1 MSFNKPY
8 TPAKPGTGF
17 RPSGGGSRSRLIKG
31 KMPVMENEHRLNEEI
46 RVPRVR
52 LVDENGGQ
60 VGVVDTREAIR
71 MARDKGLDLMEVAAN
86 ASPPVC
92 KICDYGK
99 FKYEKKKKDSVAKKK
114 QVAIKVKEV
123 QLRPNTE
130 EHDLEYKFRNIRS
143 FLEDGDKAKIT
154 VLFRGRE
161 AAYSQQSLGTLHDLA
176 KKMEDI
182 SVIESPPKME
192 GRKMMMILAPKKA
205 GASGKVDNSPPIVAG
220 KLKIGSKS

>member
-8 TPAKPGTGF
+8 TTPKPGTGGF
-17 RPSGGGSRSRLIKG
+17 RPGGGSRSRLIKG
-31 KMPVMENEHRLNEEI
+31 KIPVIENEHRLNEEI

-60 VGVVDTREAIR
+60 VGVVETREAVR
-71 MARDKGLDLMEVAAN
+71 MARAKGLDLMEVAPNAN
-86 ASPPVC
+86 PPVC

-99 FKYEKKKKDSVAKKK
+99 FKYEKKKKENVAKKK

-123 QLRPNTE
+123 QFRPNTE

-161 AAYSQQSLGTLHDLA
+161 AAYSQQSMGMLVELA
-176 KKMEDI
+176 KQMEDI
-182 SVIESPPKME
+182 SIIESPPKME
-192 GRKMMMILAPKKA
+192 GRKMMMILSPRKAGGAPAPKSD
-205 GASGKVDNSPPIVAG
+205 GPQTLTIGK
-220 KLKIGSKS
+220 K